1 MGENQIVLFLLLGRS
16 LLLNASV
23 EGPADTY
30 LKCYREH
37 YHGEKSASWYGSD
50 GNFSVRFSCSK
61 KKKILYCAFCNSQKK
76 FLLNTRASIENRRR
90 WCTNAPQTCYDIYP
104 MALAGSNRVFFP
116 LDEIG
121 QRLGVRHTLD
131 WKMAAFPLQRR
142 NHRQIW

>member
-61 KKKILYCAFCNSQKK
+61 KKKDFVLCILQFTKK
-76 FLLNTRASIENRRR
+76 IS
-90 WCTNAPQTCYDIYP
+90 
-104 MALAGSNRVFFP
+104 S
-116 LDEIG
+116 
-121 QRLGVRHTLD
+121 
-131 WKMAAFPLQRR
+131 
-142 NHRQIW
+142 